1 MNSQRRR
8 VLAAGVA
15 AAGAAFGAVAFAQ
28 PKEKV
33 IRVTARK
40 WVFLPRE
47 IRLRKGVP
55 VVLEFVTADVV
66 MGFNA
71 PDFKVRAD
79 IIPGQVARVRL
90 VPDKTGTFVF
100 LCDIFCGEATRECP
114 GRSTLSLDT
123 GYHDARRRF
132 RAAARNPSR
141 TAARDLERAQATI
154 RAIGAAAFRRGV

>member
-8 VLAAGVA
+8 LLAAGIVTA
-15 AAGAAFGAVAFAQ
+15 VGAVFGAGSLAQ
-28 PKEKV
+28 AKERV

-40 WVFLPRE
+40 FVFLPHE
-47 IRLRKGVP
+47 IRLKKGVP

-79 IIPGQVARVRL
+79 IIPGQMARVRL

-100 LCDIFCGEATRECP
+100 LCDIFCGDGHEGMSGQIHVVA
-114 GRSTLSLDT
+114 
-123 GYHDARRRF
+123 
-132 RAAARNPSR
+132 
-141 TAARDLERAQATI
+141 
-154 RAIGAAAFRRGV
+154 

>member
-1 MNSQRRR
+1 MKLERRR
-8 VLAAGVA
+8 LLAAGIVT
-15 AAGAAFGAVAFAQ
+15 AAGAFFGADGLAQ
-28 PKEKV
+28 AKERV

-47 IRLRKGVP
+47 IRLVKGVP

-100 LCDIFCGEATRECP
+100 LCDIFCGEIGRGSCRE
-114 GRSTLSLDT
+114 R
-123 GYHDARRRF
+123 
-132 RAAARNPSR
+132 
-141 TAARDLERAQATI
+141 
-154 RAIGAAAFRRGV
+154 V

>member
-8 VLAAGVA
+8 VLAAGIA
-15 AAGAAFGAVAFAQ
+15 AVAFGAVALAQ

-47 IRLRKGVP
+47 IRLKKGVP

-71 PDFKVRAD
+71 PDFNARAD

-90 VPDKTGTFVF
+90 
-100 LCDIFCGEATRECP
+100 
-114 GRSTLSLDT
+114 
-123 GYHDARRRF
+123 
-132 RAAARNPSR
+132 
-141 TAARDLERAQATI
+141 ARDDV
-154 RAIGAAAFRRGV
+154 GARVEVRRVESHDDVG

>member
-8 VLAAGVA
+8 VLVAGVA
-15 AAGAAFGAVAFAQ
+15 AVAFAAVALAQ
-28 PKEKV
+28 PKERV

-40 WVFLPRE
+40 WAFLPRE
-47 IRLRKGVP
+47 IRLKKGVP

-90 VPDKTGTFVF
+90 VPDNTGTFVF
-100 LCDIFCGEATRECP
+100 LCDIFCGDGHE
-114 GRSTLSLDT
+114 GMS
-123 GYHDARRRF
+123 GQIHV
-132 RAAARNPSR
+132 AA
-141 TAARDLERAQATI
+141 
-154 RAIGAAAFRRGV
+154 